1 MDMGGYM
8 KKSKCRDE
16 LSYQSSFDDTEKT
29 MNVILETRLQDKS
42 DIGFLARLNNPMNSG
57 MYQFNLMASKDTD
70 SANKSY
76 VGSWMITVN

>member
-1 MDMGGYM
+1 
-8 KKSKCRDE
+8 
-16 LSYQSSFDDTEKT
+16 